1 MTTVSKISFLISFL
15 VCIILAYYTDH
26 RWEDWYITF
35 RASKNFAL
43 GNGLVFNIGEKIM
56 TYTSPLGTV
65 LPALFYYIFKNDEI
79 TLWVYRFFCS
89 IVLSTVPVFIHKI
102 LKYNKIGYTL
112 IFFTIFIFIFNFLII
127 DNTINGME
135 SAFMVFFISYLLY
148 ILIIKPTNKILH
160 LTICFSGLMY
170 TRPDGFIY
178 GGVIIISFILFYFK
192 KNNLN
197 RHNFNIIIKSFIFSI
212 LIFLPWLMIT
222 YYYYNTPIPHTIVAK
237 SRDLNFYEYFTN
249 FKIFIINF
257 RGAGYLLLPPYSTF
271 GGWSFLSIFA
281 NIITFFLSFY
291 WLYLFG
297 NKIARSLSFSVF
309 ILLIYLNLVSGQGP
323 MPWYLPSVIL
333 PLILMF
339 PFIYN
344 DFLKIISKFNVPF
357 YKYILI
363 IAYSLIA
370 LYFFVVFILGSI
382 EIKNQQI
389 IIENGVRKEIGFFL
403 KRNKKI
409 NETVF
414 LECLGYIGFYSEM
427 KTFDYPGMSSKEVV
441 YARKKLQSND
451 YRKIIKFLNP
461 TWLVLR
467 PFEITNI
474 NNSDSLFLK
483 TNYSFIKLFDNSKL
497 VKNSKAEFGRP
508 YLYYDSKFSIYK
520 KVIKNEF

>member
-1 MTTVSKISFLISFL
+1 MNTVSKIYFIFSFF

-79 TLWVYRFFCS
+79 TLWVYRIFCS
-89 IVLSTVPVFIHKI
+89 LFLSTVPVFIIQI
-102 LKYNKIGYTL
+102 LKINKIGYIL
-112 IFFTIFIFIFNFLII
+112 KFFTIFIFIFNFLII

-148 ILIIKPTNKILH
+148 ILIARPKNKILH

-178 GGVIIISFILFYFK
+178 GGVIIISFIIFYFK
-192 KNNLN
+192 KNNFN
-197 RHNFNIIIKSFIFSI
+197 YYNFRIFFKSLIFSI
-212 LIFLPWLMIT
+212 LIFLPWLLVT
-222 YYYYNTPIPHTIVAK
+222 YYYYSTPIPHTIVAK
-237 SRDLNFYEYFTN
+237 SRDLNFFEYYTN
-249 FKIFIINF
+249 FKLFIINF

-271 GGWSFLSIFA
+271 GGWSFLSIIA
-281 NIITFFLSFY
+281 DITTFLLSFY
-291 WLYLFG
+291 WLYIYG
-297 NKIARSLSFSVF
+297 NKIARALSFSVF

-333 PLILMF
+333 PLIIIF

-344 DFLKIISKFNVPF
+344 DFLYILSKFDILF
-357 YKYILI
+357 FKYILI
-363 IAYSLIA
+363 IAYILFA
-370 LYFFVVFILGSI
+370 FYFFVVFILGSI
-382 EIKNQQI
+382 EIQNQQK
-389 IIENGVRKEIGFFL
+389 IIENGIRKEIGFYL
-403 KRNKKI
+403 KRHKKN

-414 LECLGYIGFYSEM
+414 LECLGYIGYYSEM
-427 KTFDYPGMSSKEVV
+427 KTFDFPGMSSKEVV
-441 YARKKLQSND
+441 NARKHLKSND
-451 YRKIIKFLNP
+451 YKKIIDYLSP

-467 PFEITNI
+467 PFEVTNI
-474 NNSDSLFLK
+474 HNSDSMFLTK
-483 TNYSFIKLFDNSKL
+483 NYSLTKIFDNSIL
-497 VKNSKAEFGRP
+497 VRNSKAEFGRP

-520 KVIKNEF
+520 KK